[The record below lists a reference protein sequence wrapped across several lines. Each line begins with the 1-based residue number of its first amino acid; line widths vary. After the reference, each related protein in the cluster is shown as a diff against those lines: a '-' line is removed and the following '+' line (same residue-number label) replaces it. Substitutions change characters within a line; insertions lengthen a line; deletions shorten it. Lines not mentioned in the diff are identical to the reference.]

1 MAKQRKQDTTT
12 GSGITPIL
20 ASGNDPTEGQS
31 GTVPSQ
37 NAPSSIKPVS
47 LAENLS
53 LLQTDCFDLRSAGCK
68 VQILGRKNR
77 LYLILEMPSI
87 SDTVRVEDGHILLR
101 DRPVILEANA

>member
-1 MAKQRKQDTTT
+1 M
-12 GSGITPIL
+12 
-20 ASGNDPTEGQS
+20 EGQLQPAQS
-31 GTVPSQ
+31 RSES
-37 NAPSSIKPVS
+37 ASIEGAS

-53 LLQTDCFDLRSAGCK
+53 LLQTDCFDLRSMGCK

-101 DRPVILEANA
+101 NSPVILG